1 MQLIGLIIVGLIIGV
16 LARLVLPGRQRI
28 GLPLTLGL
36 GVLGAVIA
44 GMIASAIGTGDV
56 FELNI
61 IGFLVAVPVAALLIA
76 GAESMGLGDGG
87 GSKKKSRGDLHR

>member
-16 LARLVLPGRQRI
+16 LARVVLPGRQSI
-28 GLPLTLGL
+28 GLPLTLVL

-44 GMIASAIGTGDV
+44 GMIASALGKGDI

-61 IGFLVAVPVAALLIA
+61 IGFLVAIPVAAALIA
-76 GAESMGLGDGG
+76 GAESMGLGGG
-87 GSKKKSRGDLHR
+87 DKSRGELRR

>member
-16 LARLVLPGRQRI
+16 LARVVLPGRQSI
-28 GLPLTLGL
+28 GLPLTLLL

-44 GMIASAIGTGDV
+44 GMIASALGTGGI

-61 IGFLVAVPVAALLIA
+61 IGFLVAIPVAAALIA
-76 GAESMGLGDGG
+76 GAESMGVGG
-87 GSKKKSRGDLHR
+87 GKSHGELKR

>member
-16 LARLVLPGRQRI
+16 LARVVLPGRQNI
-28 GLPLTLGL
+28 GLPLTLIL

-44 GMIASAIGTGDV
+44 GMIASALGTGDI

-61 IGFLVAVPVAALLIA
+61 IGFLVAIPVAAALIA
-76 GAESMGLGDGG
+76 GAESMGIGGD
-87 GSKKKSRGDLHR
+87 KSRGELRR

>member
-16 LARLVLPGRQRI
+16 LARVVLPGRQDI
-28 GLPLTLGL
+28 GLPLTLVL

-44 GMIASAIGTGDV
+44 GMIASALGTGDI

-61 IGFLVAVPVAALLIA
+61 IGFLVAIPVAAALIA
-76 GAESMGLGDGG
+76 GAASMGIGG
-87 GSKKKSRGDLHR
+87 GDKSRGELKR

>member
-16 LARLVLPGRQRI
+16 LARVVLPGRQSI
-28 GLPLTLGL
+28 GLPLTLVL

-44 GMIASAIGTGDV
+44 GMIASALGTGDI

-61 IGFLVAVPVAALLIA
+61 IGFLVAIPVAAALIA
-76 GAESMGLGDGG
+76 GAESMGIGG
-87 GSKKKSRGDLHR
+87 GDKSRGELKR

>member
-16 LARLVLPGRQRI
+16 LARVVLPGRQSI
-28 GLPLTLGL
+28 GLPLTLVL

-44 GMIASAIGTGDV
+44 GMIASALGTGDI

-61 IGFLVAVPVAALLIA
+61 IGFLVAIPVAAALIA
-76 GAESMGLGDGG
+76 GAESMGLGGG
-87 GSKKKSRGDLHR
+87 DKSRGELRR

>member
-16 LARLVLPGRQRI
+16 LARVVLPGRQRI
-28 GLPLTLGL
+28 GLPLTLLL

-44 GMIASAIGTGDV
+44 GMIASALGTGGI

-61 IGFLVAVPVAALLIA
+61 IGFLVAIPVAAALIA
-76 GAESMGLGDGG
+76 GAESMGVGG
-87 GSKKKSRGDLHR
+87 GKSHGELKR

>member
-16 LARLVLPGRQRI
+16 LARVVLPGRQNI
-28 GLPLTLGL
+28 GLPLTLLL

-44 GMIASAIGTGDV
+44 GMIASALGTGGI

-61 IGFLVAVPVAALLIA
+61 IGFLVAIPVAAALIA
-76 GAESMGLGDGG
+76 GAESMGVGG
-87 GSKKKSRGDLHR
+87 GKSHGELKR